1 MIAKLRRDF
10 DRVQQRVQVLK
21 GNIDRAKQQH
31 KSSTRSWQQSSS
43 SQSQNDYQG
52 QLLSVQAQLEQDV
65 SGSQSS
71 TEPNSAVISHKYSG

>member
-31 KSSTRSWQQSSS
+31 KSSTSTWQQSSS

-65 SGSQSS
+65 SRSQSS